1 MLDCHKP
8 SISKKH
14 NICKVQYTRY
24 TPVLV
29 FYCCCNK
36 WLYIQWF
43 KTIADLLFY
52 SPVGQK
58 SDVGLTG
65 GGAWQPSLWR
75 LRGDLFL
82 ALFQLLKA
90 PATLGLQP
98 LPFKASNASP
108 QSLALAPLPFSS
120 SPDNAGQPP
129 HHKILNLIT
138 PAKSS

>member
-65 GGAWQPSLWR
+65 LKSKCLQGC
-75 LRGDLFL
+75 DLFWMQGVPDV
-82 ALFQLLKA
+82 AREPPDEA
-90 PATLGLQP
+90 GLMRK
-98 LPFKASNASP
+98 FEK
-108 QSLALAPLPFSS
+108 
-120 SPDNAGQPP
+120 
-129 HHKILNLIT
+129 
-138 PAKSS
+138 